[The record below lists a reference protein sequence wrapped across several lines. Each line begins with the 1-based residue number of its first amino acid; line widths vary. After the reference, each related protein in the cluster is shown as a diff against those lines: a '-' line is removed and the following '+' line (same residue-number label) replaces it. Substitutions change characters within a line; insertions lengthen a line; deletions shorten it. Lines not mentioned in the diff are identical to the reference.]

1 MKMTTMDIRFSC
13 HPDAHWVEEDDCNSQ
28 EDDEGV
34 SKVAE
39 GEELNIED
47 INDLSDE
54 DDNDQYTSENC
65 RQTLAKFQAIAR
77 KLKKSPN
84 SKELFGE
91 ICESHSIET
100 PHRIPQDVRTRWN
113 STFLQLTSVN
123 RFQKAM

>member
-1 MKMTTMDIRFSC
+1 MDIRFSC

-39 GEELNIED
+39 GEELNIDD

-65 RQTLAKFQAIAR
+65 
-77 KLKKSPN
+77 
-84 SKELFGE
+84 
-91 ICESHSIET
+91 
-100 PHRIPQDVRTRWN
+100 
-113 STFLQLTSVN
+113 
-123 RFQKAM
+123 